1 MDRRLYS
8 SNDLRG
14 DYILYL
20 AFLGLDTV
28 QELFITLIDH
38 VMTMNCFTILDY
50 AFQNSVRA
58 YVVVWNRYILNS

>member
-1 MDRRLYS
+1 MDRRLHS

-14 DYILYL
+14 DHILYL

-28 QELFITLIDH
+28 QELFIALIDH

-50 AFQNSVRA
+50 TFQNSVRA
-58 YVVVWNRYILNS
+58 YVVDCYGYKI